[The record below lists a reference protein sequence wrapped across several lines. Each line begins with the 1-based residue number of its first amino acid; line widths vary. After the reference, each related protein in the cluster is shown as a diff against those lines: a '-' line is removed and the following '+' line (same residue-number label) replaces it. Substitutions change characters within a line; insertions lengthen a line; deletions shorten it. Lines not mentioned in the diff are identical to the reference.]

1 MGFALNGGAMKAS
14 LRLLL
19 YNTYLVEYGIFQ
31 SSHQKCASNR
41 AVSSAVEH
49 CLHTAGV
56 TSSKLVPPT
65 KNIFKFFKYI
75 AAKAALG
82 LFAKVVG
89 DCCLATLGLISSA
102 STVDPVWSEV
112 SD

>member
-1 MGFALNGGAMKAS
+1 MVEQAS
-14 LRLLL
+14 TKLLL
-19 YNTYLVEYGIFQ
+19 CIMRDLPNTAF
-31 SSHQKCASNR
+31 SNLATTSVHPDW
-41 AVSSAVEH
+41 AVSSVVEH